1 MQTGIGDFQFLNRL
15 DWLGLLFILVLLIG
29 ARVLASVVGWL
40 ITRCAERATGRWRL
54 TILQIRPIVRLVIVA
69 GVLLV
74 IIPVLVH
81 PTFENVVALAATLA
95 PALAFALKDFGSSLV
110 AGLVTVFE
118 GTYQPGDWIK
128 VQDTYGEVR
137 SIGMRAVRLV
147 TPDDTEVVI
156 PHTKIW
162 DHGIYNATSG
172 KHTMLCAADFYLHP
186 NHDAAFVRQKLEDV
200 ALASS
205 YRLPDSK
212 VTVIVSEKP
221 WGTHYRLKAYVNE
234 SRDQYLFTTDLT
246 VRGKAVLLAAGIKH
260 VSVSAVAMA

>member
-1 MQTGIGDFQFLNRL
+1 MDAGIGDVKLLNRL
-15 DWLGLLFILVLLIG
+15 DWSGLLFIVGLLIG
-29 ARVLASVVGWL
+29 ARVLASVAGWL
-40 ITRCAERATGRWRL
+40 ITRSAERAPGRWRL
-54 TILQIRPIVRLVIVA
+54 TILQFRPIVRLLIVA
-69 GVLLV
+69 GVLLI

-81 PTFENVVALAATLA
+81 PTFENVVALVATLA
-95 PALAFALKDFGSSLV
+95 LALAFALKDYGSSLV

-137 SIGMRAVRLV
+137 SIGMRAVRIV

-162 DHGIYNATSG
+162 EHSIYNATSG
-172 KHTMLCAADFYLHP
+172 KHSLLCVADFYLNPH
-186 NHDAAFVRQKLEDV
+186 HDAALVRRQLEDV

-221 WGTHYRLKAYVNE
+221 WGTHYRLKTYVKD

-246 VRGKAVLLAAGIKH
+246 VRGKAMILAAGIKAANTP
-260 VSVSAVAMA
+260 VVATA